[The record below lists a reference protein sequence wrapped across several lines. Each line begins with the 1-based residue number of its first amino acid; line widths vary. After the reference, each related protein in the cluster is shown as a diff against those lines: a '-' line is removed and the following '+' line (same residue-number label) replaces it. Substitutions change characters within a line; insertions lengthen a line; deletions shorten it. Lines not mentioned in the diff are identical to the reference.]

1 MVDKNMKSC
10 LTSLVIRKMQIK
22 PPRYNLTATKMA
34 MKEKLKGRKRG
45 RKKGKKKKRKEINK

>member
-10 LTSLVIRKMQIK
+10 LTSLVIRKMQI
-22 PPRYNLTATKMA
+22 TATKMA